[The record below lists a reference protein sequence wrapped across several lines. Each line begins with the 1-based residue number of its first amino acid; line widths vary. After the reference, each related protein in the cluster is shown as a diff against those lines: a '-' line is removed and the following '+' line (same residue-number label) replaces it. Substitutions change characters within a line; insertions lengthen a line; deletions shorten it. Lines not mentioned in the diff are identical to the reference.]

1 MNYLKKPWISVL
13 LILVAVVGATA
24 GTWAYFTATRTAE
37 DNTFTAGT
45 LDLSVTGENSIANE
59 PFIIENMGANA
70 NLDGT
75 ATWTIEN
82 TASLPGRLL
91 VRIVDLE
98 NHENGCN
105 DQEASVEPTCTSD
118 PGDGTDGEFG
128 AVVNAVI
135 ALDAVDQV
143 SSTLAQADLLVMGD
157 DWNDLVTPVIM
168 NPGDTHD
175 ITFHWATDEN
185 AYGNEIQ
192 SDSVTFD
199 LVFQLIQDIDGPT
212 PANQGE
218 VNVFG
223 DL

>member
-1 MNYLKKPWISVL
+1 MNYLKKPWVSML
-13 LILVAVVGATA
+13 LILVALVAAGVGSF
-24 GTWAYFTATRTAE
+24 AYFTATRTAE

-70 NLDGT
+70 NLDGS

-98 NHENGCN
+98 NFENGCN
-105 DQEASVEPTCTSD
+105 DQEESVEPACAD
-118 PGDGTDGEFG
+118 DNLGEFG
-128 AVVNAVI
+128 GVVNAVI
-135 ALDAVDQV
+135 ALDGIDQV
-143 SSTLAQADLLVMGD
+143 SSTLATNDLEVMGD
-157 DWNDLVTPVIM
+157 DWNDLVLPVIM
-168 NPGDTHD
+168 NPGDTHE

-192 SDSVTFD
+192 SDSVRFD
-199 LVFQLIQDIDGPT
+199 LVIQLIQDIDGPT
-212 PANQGE
+212 PANRGE

-223 DL
+223 AL

>member
-1 MNYLKKPWISVL
+1 MNFLKKPWVSIL
-13 LILVAVVGATA
+13 LIVGALVGTA
-24 GTWAYFTATRTAE
+24 YGTFAFFTATRTAE
-37 DNTFTAGT
+37 DNVFTAGT

-59 PFIIENMGANA
+59 PFIIENLGETG

-75 ATWTIEN
+75 TTWTIEN
-82 TASLPGRLL
+82 TADLPGRLL

-98 NHENGCN
+98 NFENGCN
-105 DQEASVEPTCTSD
+105 DQEESVEPTCAD
-118 PGDGTDGEFG
+118 NLLGEFG

-135 ALDAVDQV
+135 ALDGVDKV
-143 SSTLAQADLLVMGD
+143 SSTLATSDLLVMGD

-175 ITFHWATDEN
+175 ITFHWATDED

-192 SDSVTFD
+192 SDSVRFD
-199 LVFQLIQDIDGPT
+199 LVFQLIQDIEGPT
-212 PANQGE
+212 PANRSE
-218 VNVFG
+218 TNVFG